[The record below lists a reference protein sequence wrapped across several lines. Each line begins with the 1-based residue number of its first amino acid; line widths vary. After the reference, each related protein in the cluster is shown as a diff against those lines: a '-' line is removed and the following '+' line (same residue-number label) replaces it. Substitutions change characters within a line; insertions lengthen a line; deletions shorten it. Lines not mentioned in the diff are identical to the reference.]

1 MEPENPWPEPPP
13 PLIADDGAETIDARY
28 AARDVDPRYP
38 QHEVVERYQ
47 AQHIAHTPPV
57 APLTEVAQARRI
69 YTVARIGQIVYL
81 VLGILETFLVIRFV
95 LKLLAANP
103 EAAFTSFIYALT
115 EPFVVPFEGVFPTP
129 QTQGAALDLAAVL
142 AMIVYALLVWGVVS
156 VLYTLGNRR
165 PT

>member
-13 PLIADDGAETIDARY
+13 PLIADDGAETVDARY
-28 AARDVDPRYP
+28 MAREVDPRYP
-38 QHEVVERYQ
+38 PHEGGERYQ
-47 AQHIAHTPPV
+47 QPQPP
-57 APLTEVAQARRI
+57 PTTESAQARRL
-69 YTVARIGQIVYL
+69 YTVARTGQIIYL
-81 VLGILETFLVIRFV
+81 ILGILETFLVIRFV

-103 EAAFTSFIYALT
+103 DAAFTSFIYALT
-115 EPFVVPFEGVFPTP
+115 EPFVIPFEGVFPTP

>member
-13 PLIADDGAETIDARY
+13 PLIADDGAETVEARY
-28 AARDVDPRYP
+28 SAREVDPRYP
-38 QHEVVERYQ
+38 PHEVVERYQ
-47 AQHIAHTPPV
+47 AQRTS
-57 APLTEVAQARRI
+57 APLADARQARRI
-69 YTVARIGQIVYL
+69 YTVARIGQIIYL

-115 EPFVVPFEGVFPTP
+115 EPFVVPYEGVFPTP

-142 AMIVYALLVWGVVS
+142 AMIVYALLVWGIVS
-156 VLYTLGNRR
+156 VLYTVGNRR